1 MALPNNRRIFDMAA
15 QAWKQSKTILSGP
28 LEMPQSM
35 FKRLDS
41 LMGIVA
47 LQGSW
52 FAPATPTTEVSV
64 DGQQCVGFDLG
75 RPGGDF
81 SCIVQWDRQRVQ
93 AVRER
98 WCPQWWVRRYP
109 IHMRQISIHY
119 QRYKA
124 VCPHLLTES
133 IDAHLRWM
141 VARQEEP

>member
-1 MALPNNRRIFDMAA
+1 MFPPKYTLLNVDRVRYSVEESFPFSLEGHKEIVLRLFATIAAVGSERIDD
-15 QAWKQSKTILSGP
+15 
-28 LEMPQSM
+28 E
-35 FKRLDS
+35 
-41 LMGIVA
+41 VA
-47 LQGSW
+47 
-52 FAPATPTTEVSV
+52 FPAT
-64 DGQQCVGFDLG
+64 
-75 RPGGDF
+75 
-81 SCIVQWDRQRVQ
+81 WWQ